1 MLLLDSVSSGF
12 GYLQIRFKREKKLL
26 SLGAVT
32 LPQSSVAALIPLN
45 SLLPI
50 CRTPAFYCKRRIK
63 LRSEF
68 FLDFFLLEISTR
80 FIILSDSIDNIN
92 LMI

>member
-1 MLLLDSVSSGF
+1 MLLLVSVSSGF
-12 GYLQIRFKREKKLL
+12 GYLQIRFKKKKLL

-45 SLLPI
+45 SLLLI
-50 CRTPAFYCKRRIK
+50 CRTPVFYCKRRIK
-63 LRSEF
+63 LRSVF
-68 FLDFFLLEISTR
+68 FFWIFFLEISTR